1 MKKKERPILSD
12 YLVIDERQSK
22 SVRKRNVKKIVIGF
36 SIGLIL
42 LGLLGLFLWLRPR
55 IVLNGAT
62 KMKVSYQDK
71 YQEKG
76 GYASYFGK
84 QDHDLEISGTV
95 DVNKL
100 GKYTIEYR
108 YQLGWLNLKKE
119 RTIYVVDD
127 EAPVITLTGGK
138 EVFVCPNQN
147 YEELGYEV
155 IDNYDKDLHDKVKV
169 TEDKEKQLVRY
180 QVEDSSHNKTI
191 VTRKYYYEDKEAP
204 SIVLEGSSEETMYV
218 GQTYIEDGYRATDKC
233 EGDLTS
239 EVKTE
244 GSVDGTTSGMYTL
257 VYKVS
262 DQAGNETTTKRV
274 INVIPR
280 PISSKGDGVIYLTFD
295 DGPTATT
302 KSVLD
307 ILKEEQVKATFFVIN
322 HATDYDYLIKRA
334 YDEGHTIGLHSYSHN
349 YAQIYQSADAFFQ
362 DLSAIQSK
370 VKSIIGVDPY
380 ITRFPGGTSNSIS
393 KKYSVGIMTYLAS
406 EVEKRGYRYYDWNI
420 ESGDSGG
427 AKTADDVYRNVINGL
442 RHDRTNIVLLHDFAN
457 NSKTVEA
464 LRDIIQYGKRNGYQ
478 FSAINESTPLVR
490 HRVNN

>member
-12 YLVIDERQSK
+12 DLMLDEMPNK
-22 SVRKRNVKKIVIGF
+22 YTRNKDAKKIIVIL
-36 SIGLIL
+36 SIGLVL

-55 IVLNGAT
+55 IVLNGST
-62 KMKVSYQDK
+62 KMEVSYQEK
-71 YQEKG
+71 YQEQG

-108 YQLGWLNLKKE
+108 YQLGWLHLKKE
-119 RTIYVVDD
+119 RTVYVVDD
-127 EAPVITLTGGK
+127 KAPVITLTGGK

-155 IDNYDKDLHDKVKV
+155 SDNYDKDLYDKVKV
-169 TEDKEKQLVRY
+169 TEDKEKQLLRY

-204 SIVLEGSSEETMYV
+204 SITLEGSSEETMYV
-218 GQTYIEDGYRATDKC
+218 GQKYVEDGYRAIDKC

-239 EVKTE
+239 EVQIE
-244 GSVDGTTSGMYTL
+244 GSVDGTTVGTYTL
-257 VYKVS
+257 LYKVR
-262 DQAGNETTTKRV
+262 DQAGNEATTKRV
-274 INVIPR
+274 IHVVPR
-280 PISSKGDGVIYLTFD
+280 PSSSGNGVIYLTFD

-302 KSVLD
+302 QKILD

-322 HATDYDYLIKRA
+322 HASDYDYLIKRA

-362 DLSAIQSK
+362 DLSAIQNK
-370 VKSIIGVDPY
+370 VKSLIGISLSII
-380 ITRFPGGTSNSIS
+380 RFPGGTSNTIS
-393 KKYSVGIMTYLAS
+393 KKYSPGIMTYLAS
-406 EVEKRGYRYYDWNI
+406 EVENRGYRYYDWNI

-427 AKTADDVYRNVINGL
+427 AKTANDVYRNVINGL

-457 NSKTVEA
+457 NSKTVDA
-464 LRDIIQYGKRNGYQ
+464 LRDIIQYGKSNGYQ
-478 FSAINESTPLVR
+478 FAAIDESTPLVR